1 MDKIDWLEVTITRF
15 KSNGTYYDEFQLA
28 VPNMIGMA
36 DRRAFLEDYIINGI
50 DKPHYTYVC
59 LDSGVLG
66 FPLMVVATEGWYDEG

>member
-1 MDKIDWLEVTITRF
+1 MDKIDWLGVTITRF

-50 DKPHYTYVC
+50 DNPHYTYVC